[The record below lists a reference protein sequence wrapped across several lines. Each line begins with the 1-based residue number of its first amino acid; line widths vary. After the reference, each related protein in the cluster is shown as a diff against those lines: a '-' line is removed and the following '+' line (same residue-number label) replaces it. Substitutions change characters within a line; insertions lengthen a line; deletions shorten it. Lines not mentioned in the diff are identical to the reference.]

1 MNMTVQDGPS
11 IATVIPVLNEEDH
24 IGKCLE
30 SLILQDHSAT
40 DHMILVLDGGST
52 DNTIDEINLAI
63 EKSKQNNGPQI
74 ELAQNPAK
82 YVSNARNLALEL
94 IPSSVTHIIE
104 LIGHCVVPKNHIS
117 TRISSWEQLQSQVKE
132 NNLPPLGALGVK
144 VISRKGKLG
153 IFESWVE
160 GALSSPL
167 GSGGG
172 QFDNFKSSGHT
183 KIPAFA
189 MHLRS
194 AVEDV
199 GGWDDSFISCQDSDL
214 SMRMIEQ
221 GYSLMRCPKTTV
233 SMAKRTSLT
242 RWWKMGHRYGFWRT
256 KIVLRHPKRISL
268 REYAPWFGAI
278 FTALL
283 FSVSSSYW
291 MIPPLMYGVVL
302 FLEALRCSINN
313 RRISHLLGVPICLMM
328 LHTSFSVGLL
338 DGLIRK
344 GRESSDR

>member
-1 MNMTVQDGPS
+1 MTVRDGPS
-11 IATVIPVLNEEDH
+11 VATVIPVLNEEGH
-24 IGKCLE
+24 IGKCLD
-30 SLILQDHSAT
+30 SLIIQDYSAK

-52 DNTIDEINLAI
+52 DNTIEEVKFAI
-63 EKSKQNNGPQI
+63 EKSKKNNGPQI
-74 ELAQNPAK
+74 EFAHNTAK

-94 IPSSVTHIIE
+94 IPPSVTHIIE
-104 LIGHCVVPKNHIS
+104 LIGHCVVPQNHIS
-117 TRISSWEQLQSQVKE
+117 SRMISWKKFQSQTEE

-144 VISRKGKLG
+144 VISRQGKLG
-153 IFESWVE
+153 MFESWVE
-160 GALSSPL
+160 GALSSSL

-194 AVEDV
+194 AVVDV
-199 GGWDDSFISCQDSDL
+199 GGWDESFISCQDSDL
-214 SMRMIEQ
+214 SMRMLEQ
-221 GYSLMRCPKTTV
+221 GYSLMRCPETTV

-278 FTALL
+278 LTALL
-283 FSVSSSYW
+283 FSFCSSYW

-302 FLEALRCSINN
+302 SIEALRSSINK
-313 RRISHLLGVPICLMM
+313 RRISLLLGIPICLVM
-328 LHTSFSVGLL
+328 LHTSFSVGLI

-344 GRESSDR
+344 GKESSDR

>member
-1 MNMTVQDGPS
+1 MTVHNGPT
-11 IATVIPVLNEEDH
+11 IATVIPVLNEEGH

-30 SLILQDHSAT
+30 SLISQDHPVN
-40 DHMILVLDGGST
+40 DHMILVLDGGSI
-52 DNTIDEINLAI
+52 DNTISEIELVI
-63 EKSKQNNGPQI
+63 EKSKQIDGPQI
-74 ELAQNPAK
+74 ELASNPAK
-82 YVSNARNLALEL
+82 YVSNARNLALNL
-94 IPSSVTHIIE
+94 LPSSVTHMIE
-104 LIGHCVVPKNHIS
+104 LIGHCIVPQNHIS
-117 TRISSWEQLQSQVKE
+117 TRMRSWQKYELQNKD
-132 NNLPPLGALGVK
+132 NNLAPLGALGVK
-144 VISRKGKLG
+144 VLSRQGKLG
-153 IFESWVE
+153 MFESWVE

-172 QFDNFKSSGHT
+172 QFDNFNSPGIT

-189 MHLRS
+189 THLRS
-194 AVEDV
+194 AVMDI
-199 GGWDDSFISCQDSDL
+199 GGWDDDFISCQDSDL

-221 GYSLMRCPKTTV
+221 GYCLMRCPETTV

-278 FTALL
+278 ITAVL
-283 FSVSSSYW
+283 FSLSSDYW
-291 MIPPLMYGVVL
+291 MIPTMMYGVVL
-302 FLEALRCSINN
+302 SAEALRTSIKN
-313 RRISHLLGVPICLMM
+313 RRISLLLGIPICLIM
-328 LHTSFSVGLL
+328 LHTSFSIGLV

>member
-1 MNMTVQDGPS
+1 MTVHEGPS
-11 IATVIPVLNEEDH
+11 IATVIPVLNEEGH
-24 IGKCLE
+24 IGKCLD
-30 SLILQDHSAT
+30 SLILQDYPAK

-52 DNTIDEINLAI
+52 DNTIDEINLVI

-94 IPSSVTHIIE
+94 IPPSVTHMIE
-104 LIGHCVVPKNHIS
+104 LIGHSIVPQNHIS
-117 TRISSWEQLQSQVKE
+117 ARMSSWGKIEAEGKE

-144 VISRKGKLG
+144 VVSRQGKLG
-153 IFESWVE
+153 MFESWVE

-172 QFDNFKSSGHT
+172 QFDNFKSSSST

-189 MHLRS
+189 THLRS
-194 AVEDV
+194 AVVDV
-199 GGWDDSFISCQDSDL
+199 GGWDESFISCQDSDL